1 MVDNTLDAQT
11 QAELALAQAHVDN
24 IIRKVTE
31 QIDTLTFDP
40 DDGELL
46 TELVEGFADKR
57 GMVRLR
63 IAETLGQI
71 GEPATPFL
79 TKALSSHENPVVRRA
94 CAKSLTL
101 IGDPSA
107 IPVLLHAILN
117 DEDTVVKGSSVG
129 ALARTGEAAVPEL
142 IKILE
147 GNDPNITESMKGH
160 AAWALA
166 FIGAEAKDLLYQALE
181 TDNVAVRAAVVAA
194 IAKVTQE
201 DPNDNNFAIL
211 INALTDDAEIVRSE
225 AAAVLGNLAHKP
237 AVPTLLQLL
246 EHPVWETRK
255 SAVLSLMKIGDISVL
270 ETLKAYKDKD
280 TEASSGGIYTLA
292 IGQLEKKQEAAD
304 DDWN

>member
-11 QAELALAQAHVDN
+11 EAELALAQAHVDN

-40 DDGELL
+40 NDGELL

-101 IGDPSA
+101 IGDPTA
-107 IPVLLHAILN
+107 IPILINAILH

-129 ALARTGEAAVPEL
+129 ALARTGEAAAPEL

-147 GNDPNITESMKGH
+147 SSDTTESMKGH

-181 TDNVAVRAAVVAA
+181 TDNVEVRAAVVAA

-201 DPNDNNFAIL
+201 DPNANNFAIL
-211 INALTDDAEIVRSE
+211 INALNDEAETVRSE

-237 AVPTLLQLL
+237 AIPTLLQLL
-246 EHPVWETRK
+246 EHPVWGTRK
-255 SAVLSLMKIGDISVL
+255 SAILSLMKIGDASVL
-270 ETLKAYKDKD
+270 ETLKASKEKDS
-280 TEASSGGIYTLA
+280 EASSGAIYTLA
-292 IGQLEKKQEAAD
+292 IGQLEKQQQGAN
-304 DDWN
+304 DWD

>member
-1 MVDNTLDAQT
+1 MVDNALNAQT

-40 DDGELL
+40 NDGELL
-46 TELVEGFADKR
+46 TELVEGFSDKR

-71 GEPATPFL
+71 GEPATPYL

-101 IGDPSA
+101 IGDPTA
-107 IPVLLHAILN
+107 IPVLLNAVLN

-147 GNDPNITESMKGH
+147 GDSPNITESMKGH

-166 FIGAEAKDLLYQALE
+166 FIGAEAKELLYQALE
-181 TDNVAVRAAVVAA
+181 TENIAVRAAVVAA

-201 DPNDNNFAIL
+201 EPNDNNFAIL
-211 INALTDDAEIVRSE
+211 INALNDDAEIVRSE

-237 AVPTLLQLL
+237 AVPALLKLL

-255 SAVLSLMKIGDISVL
+255 SAILSLMKIGDTSVI
-270 ETLKAYKDKD
+270 ERLKASKEKES
-280 TEASSGGIYTLA
+280 EANSEAIYSLA
-292 IGQLEKKQEAAD
+292 IGQLEKHQET
-304 DDWN
+304 DDWD

>member
-1 MVDNTLDAQT
+1 MVDNAPNAQT

-24 IIRKVTE
+24 LISKVTE

-79 TKALSSHENPVVRRA
+79 TQALSSHADPVVRRA
-94 CAKSLTL
+94 CAKTLTL
-101 IGDPSA
+101 IGDPTA
-107 IPVLLHAILN
+107 IPVLLHAVLN

-166 FIGAEAKDLLYQALE
+166 FIGAEAKELLYEALK
-181 TDNVAVRAAVVAA
+181 TDNVEVRAAVVAA

-201 DPNDNNFAIL
+201 EPSDNNFAIL
-211 INALTDDAEIVRSE
+211 INALNDDAEIVRSE

-237 AVPTLLQLL
+237 AIPTLLKLL
-246 EHPVWETRK
+246 EHPLWETRK
-255 SAVLSLMKIGDISVL
+255 SAILSLMKIGDTSVIDM
-270 ETLKAYKDKD
+270 LKASKGKDA
-280 TEASSGGIYTLA
+280 EASSGGIYTLA
-292 IGQLEKKQEAAD
+292 ISQLEKKQSTAS
-304 DDWN
+304 DWD

>member
-1 MVDNTLDAQT
+1 MVDNALNAQT

-40 DDGELL
+40 EDGELL
-46 TELVEGFADKR
+46 SELVEGFSDKR

-71 GEPATPFL
+71 GEPATPYI
-79 TKALSSHENPVVRRA
+79 TKALSNHENPVVRRA

-101 IGDPSA
+101 IGDPTA
-107 IPVLLHAILN
+107 IPVLINAVLN

-147 GNDPNITESMKGH
+147 GNNPNITESMKGH

-166 FIGAEAKDLLYQALE
+166 FIGAEAKELLYQALDTE
-181 TDNVAVRAAVVAA
+181 NVAVRAAVVAA

-201 DPNDNNFAIL
+201 DPNENNFAIL
-211 INALTDDAEIVRSE
+211 INALNDDAEIVRSE
-225 AAAVLGNLAHKP
+225 AAAVLGNLSHKP
-237 AVPTLLQLL
+237 AVPTLVKLL

-255 SAVLSLMKIGDISVL
+255 SAILSLMKIGDTSVI
-270 ETLKAYKDKD
+270 EILKAFKEKDS
-280 TEASSGGIYTLA
+280 EANSEAIYALA
-292 IGQLEKKQEAAD
+292 IGQLEKQQGAN
-304 DDWN
+304 DWD

>member
-1 MVDNTLDAQT
+1 MVDNALNAQT
-11 QAELALAQAHVDN
+11 EAELAQAQAHVDN
-24 IIRKVTE
+24 LISKVTE

-46 TELVEGFADKR
+46 TALVEGFADKR

-79 TKALSSHENPVVRRA
+79 TTALSNHDNPVVRRA
-94 CAKSLTL
+94 CAKTLTL

-107 IPVLLHAILN
+107 ISVLIQAILN

-142 IKILE
+142 LKILE
-147 GNDPNITESMKGH
+147 GDNPNISESMKGH

-166 FIGAEAKDLLYQALE
+166 FIGAEAKELLYQALE

-201 DPNDNNFAIL
+201 EPNDNNFAIL
-211 INALTDDAEIVRSE
+211 INALNDDADIVRSE

-237 AVPTLLQLL
+237 AIPTLVKLL
-246 EHPVWETRK
+246 DHPVWETRK
-255 SAVLSLMKIGDISVL
+255 SAILSLMKIGDATVID
-270 ETLKAYKDKD
+270 TLQTAKDKD
-280 TEASSGGIYTLA
+280 TEAASGTIYSLA
-292 IGQLEKKQEAAD
+292 ISQLERKQNTAS
-304 DDWN
+304 DWD